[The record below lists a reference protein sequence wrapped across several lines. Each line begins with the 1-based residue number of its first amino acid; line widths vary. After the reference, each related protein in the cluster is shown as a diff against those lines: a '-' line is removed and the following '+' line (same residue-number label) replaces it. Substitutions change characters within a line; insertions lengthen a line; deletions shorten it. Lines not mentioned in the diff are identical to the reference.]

1 MLKSNKNELT
11 EDRVREIIGEEL
23 DEALEYY
30 IEAGEVRE
38 LVDEAVEK
46 NKNAFE
52 NNWREKHDI
61 QEKVMREINGNIGNI
76 VSRKLEDIVAQQ
88 VKMIEDKL
96 LVELARQAMSLGVE
110 NETTK

>member
-1 MLKSNKNELT
+1 MFKNNKNKLNE
-11 EDRVREIIGEEL
+11 RKVREIIKDEL
-23 DEALEYY
+23 NEALKYY
-30 IEAGEVRE
+30 IEVDEVEE
-38 LVDEAVEK
+38 LVNEAVEK
-46 NKNAFE
+46 SKNAFE
-52 NNWREKHDI
+52 DNWRTKHDI

-76 VSRKLEDIVAQQ
+76 VSRKLEEIVAQQ